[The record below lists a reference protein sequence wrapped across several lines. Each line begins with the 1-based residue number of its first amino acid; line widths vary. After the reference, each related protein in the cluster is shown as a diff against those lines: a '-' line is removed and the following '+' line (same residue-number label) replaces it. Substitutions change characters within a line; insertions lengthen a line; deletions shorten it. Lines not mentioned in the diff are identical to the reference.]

1 MTDISHNS
9 EHPSGALYDVLPLYL
24 APFPYLGCL
33 ADNEELSL
41 AEFWE
46 IGKEWLSRHP
56 GRSKYVAC
64 YITSAG
70 LDEYSE
76 TGELAIHTAI
86 AHNKK
91 SGSKKSDRILDKK
104 LEAAIKYCVLNL
116 KDNGIEAVWD
126 SKRRDGVFYVGNQID
141 MEHMSYDGK
150 AGKLRETIVAGLFA
164 EAYKIK
170 ALGDNVRKYIE
181 LLEVVVKGG
190 LDVWMV
196 DSKEVAAVFGFKSA
210 MLISMEDL
218 QNIIDIVSEYG
229 YAILEA

>member
-9 EHPSGALYDVLPLYL
+9 EHPNGALYDVLPLYL

-41 AEFWE
+41 KEFWE
-46 IGKEWLSRHP
+46 IGTEWLLNHP

-70 LDEYSE
+70 LDEYSD

-86 AHNKK
+86 AHSGKK
-91 SGSKKSDRILDKK
+91 NSKRFDRILDRK
-104 LEAAIKYCVLNL
+104 LEGAIRYCVQSLRA
-116 KDNGIEAVWD
+116 NGIEAVWD
-126 SKRRDGVFYVGNQID
+126 SKGQDGVFYVGNQID

-170 ALGDNVRKYIE
+170 ALGDNVKKYIE
-181 LLEVVVKGG
+181 LLEVVAKGG

-196 DSKEVAAVFGFKSA
+196 DSKEVAAVFGYKSA
-210 MLISMEDL
+210 MLISVENL
-218 QNIIDIVSEYG
+218 QNIIDIVSGYG

>member
-9 EHPSGALYDVLPLYL
+9 EHPNGALYDVLPLYL

-41 AEFWE
+41 LEFWE

-70 LDEYSE
+70 LDEYSD

-86 AHNKK
+86 AHAGKK
-91 SGSKKSDRILDKK
+91 NSKRFDKILDKK
-104 LEAAIKYCVLNL
+104 LEAAIRYCVQNL
-116 KDNGIEAVWD
+116 KSHGIEAVWD
-126 SKRRDGVFYVGNQID
+126 SKGQDGVFYVGNQID
-141 MEHMSYDGK
+141 MEHMSYDK
-150 AGKLRETIVAGLFA
+150 KTKKLRETIISGLFA

-170 ALGDNVRKYIE
+170 AHGENVKKYIE
-181 LLEVVVKGG
+181 LLEIVAKGG

-196 DSKEVAAVFGFKSA
+196 DSKEIASVFGYKSA
-210 MLISMEDL
+210 MLISVEDL
-218 QNIIDIVSEYG
+218 QQIVDIVGKHG